1 MLNRAKSLSLFL
13 TICLPLYAHANDE
26 QAKQSS
32 LSQASDQLQRS
43 DYLNTALTAPSSK
56 MCKEACWAQSA
67 SDRQLRNKYGKAQI
81 PRKFRFADRF
91 YKKGE
96 RVYMQCMKPHGP
108 MAVLN
113 KSISSRCS
121 AKANKVCE
129 KACQKSLK

>member
-13 TICLPLYAHANDE
+13 IILLPLYVHANDE
-26 QAKQSS
+26 QEKRSP
-32 LSQASDQLQRS
+32 LSQVSNQLQYS

-67 SDRQLRNKYGKAQI
+67 SDRQLKNKYGKAQI
-81 PRKFRFADRF
+81 PPKLRFADRF

-96 RVYMQCMKPHGP
+96 RAYMQCMKPNGP

-113 KSISSRCS
+113 KSISSKCS